1 MTPLALS
8 GGCQASE
15 MVCLVMSLAWME
27 VTGEGAGDTMK
38 ERQKGEEKKEFSPPL
53 LPSSP
58 CCSSA
63 LDSQRCA
70 SADFPRHFPA
80 AGKVKQF
87 GPGHQKKNS
96 ILLGLQASIR
106 SVIRPSSQI
115 VNLPKLKRNSTSEL
129 MAGINKTNP
138 ISTQL
143 TLTSQSLF
151 LRAGKIIFNF
161 VFSRSPWESR
171 SLPPKA
177 PNEHQAFPPLLFFS
191 LFFSSREQIN
201 WFSLKLQ

>member
-1 MTPLALS
+1 MLFL
-8 GGCQASE
+8 
-15 MVCLVMSLAWME
+15 
-27 VTGEGAGDTMK
+27 
-38 ERQKGEEKKEFSPPL
+38 RH
-53 LPSSP
+53 
-58 CCSSA
+58 

-70 SADFPRHFPA
+70 SANFPRHFPA

-87 GPGHQKKNS
+87 GLGHPKKIPFCLNYR
-96 ILLGLQASIR
+96 LPFKASYGHR
-106 SVIRPSSQI
+106 ESQI
-115 VNLPKLKRNSTSEL
+115 VKLPKLKRNSTSEL

-171 SLPPKA
+171 SLPRKA
-177 PNEHQAFPPLLFFS
+177 PNEHQAFFFPPFFP
-191 LFFSSREQIN
+191 FFSSRKQIN